1 MSSPGSRHEV
11 GVSTLSEPAPST
23 VGFWR
28 VLKSVLAAFFGVQS
42 NRNRE
47 RDFSHGRPIHFIAVG
62 LLATLLFVLVMWGLV
77 QLFLA
82 LVL

>member
-1 MSSPGSRHEV
+1 M
-11 GVSTLSEPAPST
+11 
-23 VGFWR
+23 
-28 VLKSVLAAFFGVQS
+28 LKSVLAAFFGVQS

-47 RDFSHGRPIHFIAVG
+47 RDFRHGRPVQFIAVG